1 MSPAAARPLMAER
14 LQKLLARAGYGSRRE
29 IEQWI
34 KAGRIKVN
42 GRPVKLGDTAS
53 PDDVITLDE
62 VAIQAHRLS
71 GIKRRVLMYYK
82 PEGELCAR
90 SDAECRATVF
100 DRLPPLRKGRWI
112 MVGRLDINS
121 SGLLLFTTDG
131 ELANRLMHPTRELE
145 REYAVRVLGR
155 VDQAMLRRLKQGV
168 TLEDGPAHFDSIVDA
183 GGEGANRWYHVTLRE
198 GRKREVRRLWESQG
212 VKVSRLTRVRFG
224 PVTLPRGLHRGQH
237 KELDEEQLALLLQ
250 AVDMQPESTPTRA
263 ARPAISRR
271 AAKPLTPQRKPRRE
285 MQKR

>member
-1 MSPAAARPLMAER
+1 MSER
-14 LQKLLARAGYGSRRE
+14 LQKLLAHAGYGSRRE

-34 KAGRIKVN
+34 KAGRVKVN
-42 GRPVKLGDTAS
+42 GEPAKLGDTAG
-53 PDDVITLDE
+53 PDDAITLDD
-62 VAIQAHRLS
+62 VPVQAHRLS
-71 GIKRRVLMYYK
+71 GIKRRVLVYYK
-82 PEGELCAR
+82 PEGEMCTR
-90 SDAECRATVF
+90 SDPENRTTVF

-131 ELANRLMHPTRELE
+131 ELANRLMHPSRELE
-145 REYAVRVLGR
+145 REYAVRVLGE
-155 VDQAMLRRLKQGV
+155 VDKAMLRKLKQGI
-168 TLEDGPAHFDSIVDA
+168 TLEDGAARFDSIVDA
-183 GGEGANRWYHVTLRE
+183 GGEGANHWYHVTLKE

-250 AVDMQPESTPTRA
+250 AVGLETA
-263 ARPAISRR
+263 VARR
-271 AAKPLTPQRKPRRE
+271 ATKPPMLQRKPRRVL
-285 MQKR
+285 QKR